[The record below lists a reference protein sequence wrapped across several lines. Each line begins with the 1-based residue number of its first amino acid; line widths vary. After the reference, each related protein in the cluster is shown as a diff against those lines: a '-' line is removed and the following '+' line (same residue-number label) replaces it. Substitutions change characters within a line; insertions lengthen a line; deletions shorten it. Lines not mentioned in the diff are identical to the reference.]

1 MLPRALFTQSA
12 WWLMIKEYW
21 DLYCLGSKAT
31 LTIKTNNNMNTLN
44 ERSIV
49 VGVDVHKYSH
59 TAVAMN
65 AWGEEKGKIDF
76 TNNNLETY
84 TQWLEQMGLKENI
97 IYQEPASLSN
107 SPILHRKLPRA
118 LSTVVQQK
126 SD

>member
-1 MLPRALFTQSA
+1 LVDG
-12 WWLMIKEYW
+12 
-21 DLYCLGSKAT
+21 DLIVK
-31 LTIKTNNNMNTLN
+31 KKKHMNTLN
-44 ERSIV
+44 ANSIV

-65 AWGEEKGKIDF
+65 AWGEEKGVLNF